1 MNVDTKDN
9 VYIGKHNGENKYK
22 HKRYLIWIIHDLL
35 DLSNGIRGKEIDNE
49 RISDVFKIDLSS
61 PSYLIT

>member
-1 MNVDTKDN
+1 MNVGRKDN
-9 VYIGKHNGENKYK
+9 VYIGKLNGENKYK

-35 DLSNGIRGKEIDNE
+35 DLSNGIRGKEIDTE
-49 RISDVFKIDLSS
+49 RISDVFEIDLSL

>member
-1 MNVDTKDN
+1 MNVGTKDN

-22 HKRYLIWIIHDLL
+22 DKRYLIWIIHDLL
-35 DLSNGIRGKEIDNE
+35 DLSNGIMGKEIDNE